1 VAWALPLKKISPF
14 SVPGKVPVT
23 LELPSA
29 IVRVIVA
36 DAGGSSQAD
45 KPAPVTV
52 AELLVDPVTPGI
64 AFTPAEAVPAPILA
78 DAVSV
83 TDVPPPLIVTGTF
96 AVAEVKVKFPDV
108 ELKMLMIAVAVS
120 FSVMTTSLSVPS
132 AVLNVL
138 NVALIGYAPDGEAG
152 SV

>member
-1 VAWALPLKKISPF
+1 
-14 SVPGKVPVT
+14 
-23 LELPSA
+23 
-29 IVRVIVA
+29 
-36 DAGGSSQAD
+36 
-45 KPAPVTV
+45 
-52 AELLVDPVTPGI
+52 
-64 AFTPAEAVPAPILA
+64 
-78 DAVSV
+78 
-83 TDVPPPLIVTGTF
+83 VTGTF